1 MSRTGVASA
10 PVAGRRL
17 VGMSTLLVGVAGCAS
32 QAATTSGE
40 LADARAKAVSVE
52 DATMD
57 AAPRVTEAEAPDASV
72 DASDDASDSADA
84 DAASVPFDA
93 GAGVVVL
100 ADNQQAPSF
109 VVVDQTSVYWT
120 TYDVGRTYVMKT
132 SLEGGSPVTLAI
144 GPGAPFGLAV
154 DGANVYWTQSAVGG
168 SGSVMSV
175 PLDGGPSVP
184 LAVGQ
189 TQPIGP
195 AVDSTSIYWSER
207 DGHVMRASLDGA
219 APSVLAVGQT
229 APSAVAVDPTS
240 VYWTSQYSDPDSGVF
255 SVPAVMRA
263 PLDGGAPT
271 LVGTTGGLSLV
282 SFAVNGAAA
291 YWSDANCSVQ
301 MALTDGGASSPLA
314 SADTWS
320 CPLFMGG
327 GGIAADGTSVYWA
340 VQSNQDSP
348 MGLIVKVL
356 ASGEPDASNPV
367 ATLAVGQ
374 STPVGVAVDATH
386 VYWTN
391 SGVNTRSGQ
400 VMTAPK

>member
-1 MSRTGVASA
+1 MIV
-10 PVAGRRL
+10 V
-17 VGMSTLLVGVAGCAS
+17 
-32 QAATTSGE
+32 
-40 LADARAKAVSVE
+40 
-52 DATMD
+52 DATM
-57 AAPRVTEAEAPDASV
+57 AVAPSVTEAQAPEASV
-72 DASDDASDSADA
+72 DASDGADA
-84 DAASVPFDA
+84 DAASAPFDA

-184 LAVGQ
+184 LAMGQ
-189 TQPIGP
+189 AQPIGP
-195 AVDSTSIYWSER
+195 AVDSTSIYWSEG

-219 APSVLAVGQT
+219 APSVVAAGQK

-240 VYWTSQYSDPDSGVF
+240 VYWSSQFIDPAAGQPL
-255 SVPAVMRA
+255 PAIMRA

-271 LVGTTGGLSLV
+271 LVAITDGVALV
-282 SFAVNGAAA
+282 SLAVNGAAV
-291 YWSDANCSVQ
+291 YWSDATCSVNTT
-301 MALTDGGASSPLA
+301 LTDGGVPSPLA
-314 SADTWS
+314 GAPIWS

-327 GGIAADGTSVYWA
+327 GGIAVDGTSVYWA
-340 VQSNQDSP
+340 VQSSQDSTI
-348 MGLIVKVL
+348 GIIVKVPV
-356 ASGEPDASNPV
+356 SGDPDASNPIT
-367 ATLAVGQ
+367 TLAVGQ
-374 STPVGVAVDATH
+374 STPVGVTVDATH

-391 SGVNTRSGQ
+391 SAVNTRSGQ
-400 VMTAPK
+400 VMMAPK